1 MGLSGLCFHL
11 CPFYTTEPML
21 CRTSNSILLFLRRE
35 PVLYIYIYT
44 CTLSHSEINAALLF
58 IALENILFQDN
69 HTYELD
75 ESYRALICARRNS
88 ITHEQVTELFMIN
101 TGNEPV
107 NLLNIYFLRWYIN
120 IYLIFNL
127 VCYFYWKK
135 IEFHKNR
142 LCVTSRDGCFTF

>member
-1 MGLSGLCFHL
+1 MGLSGVCFHL

-35 PVLYIYIYT
+35 PVLYIYT

-107 NLLNIYFLRWYIN
+107 NLLYIFSSMIYQHL
-120 IYLIFNL
+120 YLIFNL
-127 VCYFYWKK
+127 VCNFYWKK